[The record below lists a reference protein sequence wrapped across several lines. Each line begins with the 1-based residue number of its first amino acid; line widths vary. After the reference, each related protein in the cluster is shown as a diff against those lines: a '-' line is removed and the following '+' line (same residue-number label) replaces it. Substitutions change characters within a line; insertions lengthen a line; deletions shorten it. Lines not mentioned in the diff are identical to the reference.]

1 MTLNEVYTELVNF
14 ALSVRCVKFDDKG
27 LRRMAWLVYRGDLS
41 MNEAKDLGLAGM
53 FVIRGRAPSE
63 NGSTQKWNRELQKL
77 TREKVKIYG

>member
-1 MTLNEVYTELVNF
+1 MKLNEVFTELVNF
-14 ALSVRCVKFDDKG
+14 ALSARLSFDDKG
-27 LRRMAWLVYRGDLS
+27 LRRMAWFVFKGYLS

-53 FVIRGRAPSE
+53 FVLRGRAPSE